1 MKKVLLIS
9 VVLAFLSAPTPA
21 NAYTIGNVSVSET
34 GGVTVSNEVEASGSS
49 EADASVRSVIR
60 TEGSNTRVRVDIQ
73 AHSDGVEYAT
83 SVSRTIRPGERME
96 ARVATSS
103 ARVPLRVNA
112 SGVSGVSTTSVAA
125 LLPIFER
132 FSSFIARALD
142 LVFFFW

>member
-9 VVLAFLSAPTPA
+9 VALAFLSAPTPA

-34 GGVTVSNEVEASGSS
+34 GGVSVSNEVEASGSS

-96 ARVATSS
+96 VRASSS

-112 SGVSGVSTTSVAA
+112 SGVSGVSTTSAAA
-125 LLPIFER
+125 LLPMFER